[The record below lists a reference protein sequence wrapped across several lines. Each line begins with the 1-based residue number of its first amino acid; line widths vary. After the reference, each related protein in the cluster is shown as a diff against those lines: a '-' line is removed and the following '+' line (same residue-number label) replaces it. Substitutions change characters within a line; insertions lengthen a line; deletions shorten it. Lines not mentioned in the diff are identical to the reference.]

1 MDTVS
6 LAEAKA
12 QLSKLID
19 QVEAGGEIVI
29 TRHGRPVARVSPIE
43 QPKKPLDLDAIEKAR
58 NQLPP
63 WSEPSAKILRH
74 LRDEGY

>member
-1 MDTVS
+1 METVS

-19 QVEAGGEIVI
+19 QVEAGGEFVI
-29 TRHGRPVARVSPIE
+29 TRHGRPVARLTAVE
-43 QPKKPLDLDAIEKAR
+43 QPRKPLDLDAIEKAR
-58 NQLPP
+58 NELPP
-63 WSEPSAKILRH
+63 WSEPSAKLIRQ